1 MEDYEFVS
9 RARKKGRYKIF
20 SGTALLSARI
30 AVNAWR
36 QAGISS
42 AFSVLPVSLNYNSF
56 TLFGKKIIV
65 EFGEPIV
72 RADTNHNLNEAEQI
86 NQFNKILYHRLKKGI
101 LMDDNNSVV
110 QFLLSNTALVR
121 KASNPISY
129 LKNVKAKLT
138 ADILKKS
145 FSNLINTKALALNTS
160 YFINKLLLS
169 LLLFIPAMVGVI
181 IHLPMYIPLQKYIRN
196 KTKGTVFYDST
207 LFASLL
213 IVYPFY
219 VLILAVISGMLINPI
234 FLLLVIGVPFL
245 GWIFLYWKDNA
256 VAIFN
261 YLKMSNYEGRTAA
274 FFCYGDKGGD
284 ELDSNGRPKI
294 LQHPEYFNPDEE
306 PFKDER
312 NAYAPLVWQCRYG
325 GIEVPEN
332 LWRYEI
338 TGKDQKYSDNQ
349 AEDAITDKAF
359 MQAFTSWVNDFEF
372 FVRQKGKVKPGKYRA
387 YGYKPPFNPIKE
399 LKTGIRSWKL
409 RFGITPKASS
419 VQKQKDLGL
428 NKDTTLHPKKSEGE
442 KLRED

>member
-1 MEDYEFVS
+1 VKYWVRLGLIFFCRKIIFNNRELLKEKGPLLLACNHPNSFFDAVLLGALFKNPVHFL
-9 RARKKGRYKIF
+9 ARGDAFKNPLAKKMLTALKAIPIYRLREGKEHLALNDIAFEKCNEILQLGGIVLIFSEGLCLNQWKLRPLKKG
-20 SGTALLSARI
+20 SARI

-261 YLKMSNYEGRTAA
+261 YLKMSNYERRI
-274 FFCYGDKGGD
+274 FQS
-284 ELDSNGRPKI
+284 L
-294 LQHPEYFNPDEE
+294 
-306 PFKDER
+306 
-312 NAYAPLVWQCRYG
+312 
-325 GIEVPEN
+325 
-332 LWRYEI
+332 
-338 TGKDQKYSDNQ
+338 
-349 AEDAITDKAF
+349 
-359 MQAFTSWVNDFEF
+359 MQ
-372 FVRQKGKVKPGKYRA
+372 
-387 YGYKPPFNPIKE
+387 
-399 LKTGIRSWKL
+399 
-409 RFGITPKASS
+409 
-419 VQKQKDLGL
+419 
-428 NKDTTLHPKKSEGE
+428 
-442 KLRED
+442 